1 MKRGARLAACLAVTL
16 ALFGHLTPAA
26 SHTVVTAVQGRNI
39 VSGTIFGENHRPVAD
54 VNVELLD
61 DFNAG
66 LRRAKTDGSG
76 RFTFSNLVDG
86 RYRIK
91 VLPYGTDYLEQ
102 TEEVVLISVSST
114 AGSGSTRENI
124 DIYLKLNPRARA
136 SPFSGGLGVVFVQE
150 VPATA
155 KTLYE
160 DGVRLLRDKKEGE
173 GFDNL
178 RRAIEIFPTYYLA
191 LDRLG
196 AEYAAR
202 GISDRSYLE
211 AGFILLTKAVEAN
224 PRGFSSLFGLGW
236 TEYHLNLND
245 QAIDHLKRATTVYAK
260 DPDAYLWLGKA
271 LIKKSTPDQ
280 AEAAFKRAN
289 QLTGGKASRIHWQL
303 AGLYNDQKRYKEA
316 ADEFEL
322 FLKTE
327 PKAADA
333 EKIRILIRQLRQK
346 AGVASTN

>member
-91 VLPYGTDYLEQ
+91 VHPNGTDYLEQ

-155 KTLYE
+155 KTLYV

-173 GFDNL
+173 GL
-178 RRAIEIFPTYYLA
+178 TVTKGRKSRKGSTV
-191 LDRLG
+191 RS
-196 AEYAAR
+196 AR
-202 GISDRSYLE
+202 GETRQT
-211 AGFILLTKAVEAN
+211 ARRVV
-224 PRGFSSLFGLGW
+224 
-236 TEYHLNLND
+236 
-245 QAIDHLKRATTVYAK
+245 RA
-260 DPDAYLWLGKA
+260 
-271 LIKKSTPDQ
+271 
-280 AEAAFKRAN
+280 AAM
-289 QLTGGKASRIHWQL
+289 
-303 AGLYNDQKRYKEA
+303 
-316 ADEFEL
+316 
-322 FLKTE
+322 
-327 PKAADA
+327 
-333 EKIRILIRQLRQK
+333 
-346 AGVASTN
+346 V